1 MLPTHYQAGS
11 PASSIR
17 FPMPNPNIPSVTE
30 SIRSST
36 LNGTISTNKSSPSL
50 AEASDGESHI
60 PRGPLEPDPLEPT
73 IPENMQRTKLRPLV
87 PKQPRNRQLA
97 AGKLTGQLQRNEVA
111 EWQHVVH
118 PSGALYF
125 HQWRPG
131 LDILTDT
138 DLGKPENL
146 KSINEHVASLVS
158 RAMKYQLSFDQVR
171 PQGHEAQVSLV
182 LELSQTGTQPPS
194 CRYYFVDH
202 AERLVFW
209 IHDRDDN
216 WVSSVLCGELP
227 SVSEKSQIRNAIEAQ
242 YWLHCER
249 YANTI
254 RLKVEY
260 LHELREILIHANAD
274 AILSE
279 TSVIPFSRTDL
290 EKMLDVVCKIQDS
303 DGTHD
308 HSMSVVARMMR
319 LFAHSRFIN
328 FSGLP
333 WARLDADQSLYGTDR
348 RPKSYLFLPFSLLL
362 LCAPDK
368 HLKVLQE
375 IYVDRLIN
383 ASRWAGFINNLKDE
397 WTAFSVYSTVML
409 AVDISFLAV
418 PNVISVA
425 VSTAIYASTLSALG
439 SLISSVLL
447 LGQIRGLEID
457 SVKEGAAYMSSKT
470 YSFFGAEI
478 LAIMLSLPYAFL
490 VWGMITMGIALSI
503 VIFSETVGIA
513 KGIILTVWAIVLLLV
528 CLPLALSANGDEK
541 PVKSW

>member
-1 MLPTHYQAGS
+1 
-11 PASSIR
+11 
-17 FPMPNPNIPSVTE
+17 MPNPNIPSVTE

-36 LNGTISTNKSSPSL
+36 LNGTISMNKSSPSL
-50 AEASDGESHI
+50 AEAGSGELHI
-60 PRGPLEPDPLEPT
+60 PRGPVEPT
-73 IPENMQRTKLRPLV
+73 IPEDMQRTKLRPLV
-87 PKQPRNRQLA
+87 PKQQRNRQLE

-138 DLGKPENL
+138 DLGKTENL
-146 KSINEHVASLVS
+146 NSINEHVASLLS
-158 RAMKYQLSFDQVR
+158 LARACQLSFDQVG

-182 LELSQTGTQPPS
+182 LELSQTDTQPPS

-202 AERLVFW
+202 AERLIFW
-209 IHDRDDN
+209 LHVCTDH
-216 WVSSVLCGELP
+216 WVGSVLCGELP
-227 SVSEKSQIRNAIEAQ
+227 SVSEKSQIRNAITAQ

-279 TSVIPFSRTDL
+279 TSVIPFSRIDL
-290 EKMLDVVCKIQDS
+290 EKMLDVVCKIQDADS
-303 DGTHD
+303 DGNHH

-348 RPKSYLFLPFSLLL
+348 RPKSYLFVPFSLLL

>member
-1 MLPTHYQAGS
+1 MLPTHSHAGF
-11 PASSIR
+11 PASSIG
-17 FPMPNPNIPSVTE
+17 FPMPSPNIPSVTE

-36 LNGTISTNKSSPSL
+36 LNGTISTNKSSLSL
-50 AEASDGESHI
+50 AEAGAGESRI
-60 PRGPLEPDPLEPT
+60 SRSLQEPT

-87 PKQPRNRQLA
+87 PKQQRSRQLR

-111 EWQHVVH
+111 AWEHVVH

-138 DLGKPENL
+138 DLGKAENL
-146 KSINEHVASLVS
+146 NSINEHVASLLFHA
-158 RAMKYQLSFDQVR
+158 RNCRLSFDQAR
-171 PQGHEAQVSLV
+171 PQGHMSLV
-182 LELSQTGTQPPS
+182 LELSQTSTQSPS
-194 CRYYFVDH
+194 CCYYFVDH
-202 AERLVFW
+202 AERLIFW
-209 IHDRDDN
+209 VHDCDGK

-227 SVSEKSQIRNAIEAQ
+227 NVSEKSQIRNAIEAQ

-249 YANTI
+249 YANTV

-279 TSVIPFSRTDL
+279 TSVIPFSRIDL
-290 EKMLDVVCKIQDS
+290 EKMLDVVCKIKDADS
-303 DGTHD
+303 DGNHD

-348 RPKSYLFLPFSLLL
+348 RPKSYLFVPFSLLL

-409 AVDISFLAV
+409 AVDVSFLAV
-418 PNVISVA
+418 PNGVSVA
-425 VSTAIYASTLSALG
+425 VSTAIYASTMSALG
-439 SLISSVLL
+439 SLTASVLL

-457 SVKEGAAYMSSKT
+457 SVKEGAAYMGSKT

-503 VIFSETVGIA
+503 MIFSETVGIA
-513 KGIILTVWAIVLLLV
+513 KGIVLTVWAIVLLLV
-528 CLPLALSANGDEK
+528 GLLLALSANGDDK